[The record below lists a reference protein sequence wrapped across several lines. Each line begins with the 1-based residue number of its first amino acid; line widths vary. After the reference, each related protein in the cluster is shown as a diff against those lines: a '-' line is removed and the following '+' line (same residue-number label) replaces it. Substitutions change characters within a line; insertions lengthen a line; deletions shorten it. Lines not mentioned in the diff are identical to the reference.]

1 MYSALEDK
9 NDHFGLFLL
18 FKNISSSHFFRF
30 LNKMTIMRAASQ
42 SWWLGQTSGI
52 PEEYA
57 VRPGIPLVGVISDSF
72 YRGATLDHVSVC

>member
-1 MYSALEDK
+1 VCLISTDVLALSHCFSLKSVCMLTLLNFFMYSALEDK

-42 SWWLGQTSGI
+42 S
-52 PEEYA
+52 
-57 VRPGIPLVGVISDSF
+57 
-72 YRGATLDHVSVC
+72 